1 MVVFQ
6 PTEHTI
12 HMKNFPTEQETVTD
26 ESGKPPISAPSDV
39 NPAAADSPASNTAS
53 SSLAGAKQSGGDPKK
68 AGFLYWL
75 KTAAI
80 MIASAFLVA
89 FSAHCLLSPNN
100 FATGGATGIAV
111 ILEKAFGIPQ
121 SRTVLCINAPLII
134 ISFFAVKKRFAFL
147 TLCNVGLQTLWLFI
161 MEKAEFPPLVF
172 DEKIFAAIFAGIF
185 MGAAIA
191 LALKTGGS
199 SGGMDIIAV
208 IVQKKISASSIAWIL
223 FVLNCAVISSS
234 FFVYKD
240 LADTAGGKILPIVM
254 AICEQYVESK
264 VTDML
269 INGMQSAIEFRVV
282 TDKPEEM
289 AKVLFA
295 NLERGVTSITVKG
308 MYTHAEHALLLCVV
322 SRRQVNAFKR
332 LVKEVDP
339 ASFVV
344 MSKVSQVLG
353 YGFYEGDN

>member
-1 MVVFQ
+1 
-6 PTEHTI
+6 
-12 HMKNFPTEQETVTD
+12 MKNFPTEQETVTD

-39 NPAAADSPASNTAS
+39 NPAATDSPASNTAS
-53 SSLAGAKQSGGDPKK
+53 SSPAGAKQSGGDPKK

-172 DEKIFAAIFAGIF
+172 DEKF
-185 MGAAIA
+185 
-191 LALKTGGS
+191 
-199 SGGMDIIAV
+199 
-208 IVQKKISASSIAWIL
+208 
-223 FVLNCAVISSS
+223 
-234 FFVYKD
+234 
-240 LADTAGGKILPIVM
+240 
-254 AICEQYVESK
+254 
-264 VTDML
+264 
-269 INGMQSAIEFRVV
+269 
-282 TDKPEEM
+282 
-289 AKVLFA
+289 
-295 NLERGVTSITVKG
+295 
-308 MYTHAEHALLLCVV
+308 
-322 SRRQVNAFKR
+322 SRRFSR
-332 LVKEVDP
+332 
-339 ASFVV
+339 
-344 MSKVSQVLG
+344 
-353 YGFYEGDN
+353 GFLWARQSPWR